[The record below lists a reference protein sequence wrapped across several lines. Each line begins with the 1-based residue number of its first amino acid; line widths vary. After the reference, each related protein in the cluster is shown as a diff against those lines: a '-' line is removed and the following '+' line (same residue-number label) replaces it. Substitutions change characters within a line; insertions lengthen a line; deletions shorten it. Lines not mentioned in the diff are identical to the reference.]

1 MRETCS
7 LALSRLTLL
16 PLTLTAHTA
25 RPRTHTLQLRAIFDE
40 FDDDGGGTIDTA
52 ELGLVMVKLGQ
63 NCTEAELMG
72 LANEVDPSGSGEITF
87 EQFQGMM
94 EGADD
99 AVPDGAD
106 GGGDEA
112 DMFLTTITEAF
123 ESVDKEGS
131 GYVSAAQLQAVTT
144 NLGESLKD
152 DEVAQLVE
160 FCKQKGWVDDRGT
173 SLVRQGGATVIR

>member
-1 MRETCS
+1 
-7 LALSRLTLL
+7 L
-16 PLTLTAHTA
+16 PLTPLTPPVPANT
-25 RPRTHTLQLRAIFDE
+25 TLQLRAIFDE

-160 FCKQKGWVDDRGT
+160 FCKQKGWVDDRGRV
-173 SLVRQGGATVIR
+173 SYRDWIQNEMGLAGGAD